1 MRKVLFGT
9 LIGFVIAGIL
19 GIGTLL
25 VAQEARRPAG
35 GPLVV
40 LAGLRL
46 KEGADV
52 GAVESLF
59 KERLVPA
66 LDDLK
71 DLKIKVLKRST
82 QLSADAADPG
92 AYDYIMMAE
101 FEGLQGFLQL
111 RQRQD
116 GGLSEFGDMMKKYA
130 GSPHFNLYTVLAQT
144 KEKETE

>member
-1 MRKVLFGT
+1 MRKILFGV
-9 LIGFVIAGIL
+9 LVGFVIAGML
-19 GIGTLL
+19 GAGTLL
-25 VAQEARRPAG
+25 VAQEFRGPR

-52 GAVESLF
+52 EAVEGLF
-59 KERLVPA
+59 KEKLVPA
-66 LDDLK
+66 LEDLK

-82 QLSADAADPG
+82 QLSAESPDTG

-101 FEGLQGFLQL
+101 FKSIQGFLEL

-116 GGLSEFGDMMKKYA
+116 SGLSEFGDMMKKHA

-144 KEKETE
+144 KETE